1 MNFEKRIVAF
11 KKMLFTGYIRG
22 DKVFENDWHDE
33 STELALIVKY
43 KGTDKEIGKKISDYL
58 EDKFESDDSYTD
70 FKELGL
76 KMAEKLVPY
85 LD

>member
-22 DKVFENDWHDE
+22 DKVFEDDWHDE
-33 STELALIVKY
+33 ATALALLIKY
-43 KGTDKEIGKKISDYL
+43 KDQDEVIGKKISDYL
-58 EDKFESDDSYTD
+58 KDHFEKDDSYTD
-70 FKELGL
+70 FEELGV
-76 KMAEKLVPY
+76 KMAEKLNPY